1 MSMIAVE
8 GRTEARRTSAS
19 GARARRPRDL
29 SRAAVGSGVVIAV
42 RTAPPL
48 DPPFEDEQQPPVS
61 MELLPFDW
69 SEADVERRQ
78 ISPPKR
84 RLPRPPQDDGS
95 VPQPRSTPTVT
106 ARAALQRYIGMC
118 VEVLNGYRPAAHL
131 RPATDAQRFGD
142 VADQLVRRT
151 VRVRMSPG
159 QAARHGRLVRVRR
172 LLICEPLDGVAEA
185 AVVLEQGET
194 CWAMAVRMERDIEE
208 PCEDGPLAV
217 SDLSRRRAGIWRC
230 TVVQVI

>member
-131 RPATDAQRFGD
+131 RPRPRRSRCRCSSAGVHRAGPRVMGIATTCPTRGSGIVPAAG
-142 VADQLVRRT
+142 VPSAGV
-151 VRVRMSPG
+151 PG
-159 QAARHGRLVRVRR
+159 G
-172 LLICEPLDGVAEA
+172 G
-185 AVVLEQGET
+185 G
-194 CWAMAVRMERDIEE
+194 
-208 PCEDGPLAV
+208 GG
-217 SDLSRRRAGIWRC
+217 LSRRARSRATRA
-230 TVVQVI
+230 